1 MTLRRPAAGLLA
13 LSLVIAGCG
22 GDSKEGSGTAAT
34 SAAPGGAAPAG
45 VATRPPVNGVRPGAE
60 KKSSLDGTWLARTGG
75 QRVALHLFRG
85 AAALNSPG
93 FCSGTI
99 DKAARIKMTCANG
112 GGPRAAGKA
121 ALRGRT
127 LVVTWEGGTRDT
139 FRRG

>member
-1 MTLRRPAAGLLA
+1 MTLLRPAAGLLA

-22 GDSKEGSGTAAT
+22 GDSKEGPGTAAT
-34 SAAPGGAAPAG
+34 SAAQGGAAPAG
-45 VATRPPVNGVRPGAE
+45 ASTPKAVNGVRPGAE
-60 KKSSLDGTWLARTGG
+60 KGSSLDGTWLARTGG

-85 AAALNSPG
+85 AAALNSPA

-112 GGPRAAGKA
+112 NGPRAEGRA

-127 LVVTWEGGTRDT
+127 LVVTWEGGAKDA